1 MYNFGQ
7 ISRHYSITI
16 SLSEILRLFHI
27 HKRIFFSILGKILF
41 LSSSRWHGAAKIQNL
56 LLTLRFT
63 WKTLVKMNQLLE
75 MLYSCRFH
83 IFTIKIMFQLDLY
96 NVRCVMNNNL
106 IYLLFWLVFAE
117 IHRLL
122 LFLWIINF
130 ECNKIQFS
138 RCSIQS
144 KM

>member
-1 MYNFGQ
+1 MCNFGQ
-7 ISRHYSITI
+7 NISI
-16 SLSEILRLFHI
+16 SYCNNIFVRDSMLFSYTQND
-27 HKRIFFSILGKILF
+27 FFSIVGKILL

-106 IYLLFWLVFAE
+106 IYFYSLIFAE
-117 IHRLL
+117 IHRL